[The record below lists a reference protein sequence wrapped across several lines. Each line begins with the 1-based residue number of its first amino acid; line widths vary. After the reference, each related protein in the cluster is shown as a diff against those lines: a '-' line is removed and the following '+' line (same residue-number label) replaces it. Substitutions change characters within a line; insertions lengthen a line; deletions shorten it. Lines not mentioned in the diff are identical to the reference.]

1 MTTHARSFAFHGLS
15 VRDKLLMKS
24 MIERASVNTERA
36 WIPDIMESA
45 DCVFLNGEPPGG
57 MRANAEPV
65 CLRTGESSTPAAIP
79 CPTRVSEFRA
89 LLSSID
95 RRLGCNH
102 WHPLIEN
109 IQLLLQNGKE
119 FALLDVGGCGWMLHP
134 AERQYSAFGLLERGP
149 RELMEEESSHWRLGN
164 AVSSNRHPRRALE
177 VLLWY
182 LGLASG
188 SEGVLPSIGAGRPL
202 RMRTWPYLLARA
214 PRQFSQFATLLRA
227 GPRSA
232 IELQVTSNAPMAE
245 VAAFVNACALCGF
258 LTPVVET
265 AGVDHAMNIDQ
276 SGGRPAQRFTRFIGA
291 IRVALGMT

>member
-24 MIERASVNTERA
+24 MIERASVTSERH
-36 WIPDIMESA
+36 WVPDVMEAA
-45 DCVFLNGEPPGG
+45 DCVFLQGEPPGG
-57 MRANAEPV
+57 MRASAEPV
-65 CLRTGESSTPAAIP
+65 CLRAGDSGTPAAIP

-89 LLSSID
+89 LLIGID

-109 IQLLLQNGKE
+109 IQLLLKDGKE
-119 FALLDVGGCGWMLHP
+119 FALLDVNGCGWMLHP
-134 AERQYSAFGLLERGP
+134 AERQYSAFGMLEHVP
-149 RELMEEESSHWRLGN
+149 RELIEEESSHWHLGN

-177 VLLWY
+177 VLLWF

-188 SEGVLPSIGAGRPL
+188 SEGVLPSIGADRPL
-202 RMRTWPYLLARA
+202 RMRAWPYLLARA
-214 PRQFSQFATLLRA
+214 PRQFSQFATLLRE

-245 VAAFVNACALCGF
+245 VAAFVNACFLCGF
-258 LTPVVET
+258 FTPVLET
-265 AGVDHAMNIDQ
+265 ARVSNGVHVEQ
-276 SGGRPAQRFTRFIGA
+276 SSARPAQRFTRFLGA
-291 IRVALGMT
+291 IRGALGIT

>member
-15 VRDKLLMKS
+15 MRDKLLMKS
-24 MIERASVNTERA
+24 MIERASMNTERA
-36 WIPDIMESA
+36 WVPDTMESA
-45 DCVFLNGEPPGG
+45 DCVFLDGEPPGG

-65 CLRTGESSTPAAIP
+65 CLRIGESGARAAIQ
-79 CPTRVSEFRA
+79 CPTRVSEFKA
-89 LLSSID
+89 LLLGID

-109 IQLLLQNGKE
+109 IQLLLKNGKE
-119 FALLDVGGCGWMLHP
+119 FALLDVGGCGWMVHP

-149 RELMEEESSHWRLGN
+149 RELKDEESSHWRLGN
-164 AVSSNRHPRRALE
+164 GVSSDRHPRRALE

-214 PRQFSQFATLLRA
+214 PRQFSQFATLLRER
-227 GPRSA
+227 PRSA
-232 IELQVTSNAPMAE
+232 IELQATSNAPMDE
-245 VAAFVNACALCGF
+245 VAAFVNACALSGF
-258 LTPVVET
+258 LAPVVET
-265 AGVDHAMNIDQ
+265 AGVDHAMHNEQ
-276 SGGRPAQRFTRFIGA
+276 SGGRPAQRFTRFLGA
-291 IRVALGMT
+291 IRDALGMT